1 MFLRPGRSKT
11 ASGPDRDPLD
21 RPTADSS
28 SDSTLHILAR
38 AQAGDERAATILV
51 ERALPPVRR
60 WARGRLPRYARSDAD
75 TEDVIQDVFL
85 RTLRGIKRFQ
95 HRTVGG
101 LQAYLRQAVVNRIR
115 DLIRGSKRRGT
126 DAGLEP
132 EPRDW
137 KPSPLE
143 AAIMREQLDAFLAA
157 LRTLRPADRQVIVW
171 RIELGY
177 TVEEIAAKL
186 GKSKAAA
193 GMTVTRAMTRLGQA
207 TPPRDRSLR
216 LAPVSNPAQ
225 RRLSLCG

>member
-1 MFLRPGRSKT
+1 MALSRVPASRT
-11 ASGPDRDPLD
+11 AENAGQVDRGALERAGTDP
-21 RPTADSS
+21 P
-28 SDSTLHILAR
+28 SDSTLHILER
-38 AQAGDERAATILV
+38 AQAGDPQAATILI

-60 WARGRLPRYARSDAD
+60 WAHGRLPRYARGASD

-115 DLIRGSKRRGT
+115 DLIRGSKRREI
-126 DAGLEP
+126 DAGTRREA
-132 EPRDW
+132 RDW

-143 AAIMREQLDAFLAA
+143 AAIMGEQLDRFLEA
-157 LRTLRPADRQVIVW
+157 LGTLRPADRQVIVW

-177 TVEEIAAKL
+177 TADEIATKL

-193 GMTVTRAMTRLGQA
+193 GMTVTRAMA
-207 TPPRDRSLR
+207 R
-216 LAPVSNPAQ
+216 LAKALKLKMPPD
-225 RRLSLCG
+225 

>member
-1 MFLRPGRSKT
+1 VKGRPE
-11 ASGPDRDPLD
+11 ADPL
-21 RPTADSS
+21 
-28 SDSTLHILAR
+28 SDSTLHVLAR
-38 AQAGDERAATILV
+38 AQDGDESAAKILI

-75 TEDVIQDVFL
+75 TEDVVQDAFL
-85 RTLRGIKRFQ
+85 RTLRRIKGFK

-115 DLIRGSKRRGT
+115 DLIRGSRRHGIEIG
-126 DAGLEP
+126 AVP

-143 AAIMREQLDAFLAA
+143 AAIMRQQLDGFLEA

-171 RIELGY
+171 RLELGY
-177 TVEEIAAKL
+177 TADEIATKL

-193 GMTVTRAMTRLGQA
+193 GMTISRAVTRLAKEMHFDA
-207 TPPRDRSLR
+207 DPPKQD
-216 LAPVSNPAQ
+216 P
-225 RRLSLCG
+225 